1 VILWSV
7 EVLYTVLIVKK
18 QTSIAEGI
26 YKLISYLFDMK
37 IRDRHL
43 PKFNPIFKSVLPF
56 CDLILKFEFLLN
68 RYRLLSSDQTGK
80 IRMPFKKI
88 LFLLALSASLHS
100 VEAQVSRVTVSGQSV
115 SLAKKEALPFV
126 NVVLKNEK
134 DSSFITGTITAVSGR
149 FTLTDIAPG
158 NYRLEFTLL
167 GFQTFRT
174 PVTVG
179 ALSPFLDLGVIEM
192 REDARILQ
200 EVTVTGAQVDGVG
213 STLDRKVFDISKNIS
228 QSGGSVLQA
237 LKNLPGVTAGEDGKV
252 MLRGSDKVAVLVD
265 GRQTALTGFGNQTS
279 LDNIP
284 ASAIE
289 RIEIIN
295 NPSARYD
302 ANGNA
307 GIINIIYKKNKQE
320 GFNGKIGMMAG
331 LGALWV
337 RKGNFP
343 DIRPQSKNTLK
354 LNPSVALNYKKQK
367 LNVFFQGDYLHTPT
381 LNKNEFTNRYYD
393 SGDTVRQQLK
403 RNRSTNVITSKAGID
418 WNWDERNA
426 LSVSALFSSEK
437 ILDRGDQPFF
447 NSNLTKRLRLWQF
460 LEDELKTTV
469 TATTS
474 YQHKYAQPG
483 RLLNIGFNY
492 TFHREDEKYFFTNT
506 MPDFTG
512 KDAFKL
518 LSDENVL
525 DLNVDY
531 IRPIRYGRFET
542 GLKLRRRFIP
552 TNMQFF
558 PGLNSPIDSLAGGW
572 ANYKET
578 IPAMYGNY
586 VFENRKFELEAG
598 LRVEYINL
606 RYTVNPT
613 HPTYKSDGYSY
624 AKPFPNVRLAYKFDN
639 RNKISV
645 FYNRRV
651 DRPNEVDIRIFPKY
665 DDAEIIKIGN
675 PALKP
680 QFTSSWEAGY
690 KTSWATGSVYAATYF
705 KQINGTIMR
714 IGTTVA
720 GSTLIYNI
728 FQNAG
733 KSHNVGGEL
742 VWQQDLARWFTLNVN
757 GNLYRNSIDA
767 FTVKNLYPVPSI
779 YTASKQRLTSGS
791 LKLNGLLK
799 IKKTELQIAVIYQ
812 APDIVPQGRTGYRL
826 SVDAGAKRQLR
837 KGELFVNAT
846 DLFGTLVIRKTVYGN
861 GFHYTSRDYYETQ
874 LIRAGYSFKF

>member
-1 VILWSV
+1 M
-7 EVLYTVLIVKK
+7 
-18 QTSIAEGI
+18 A
-26 YKLISYLFDMK
+26 
-37 IRDRHL
+37 
-43 PKFNPIFKSVLPF
+43 FKES
-56 CDLILKFEFLLN
+56 LIL
-68 RYRLLSSDQTGK
+68 
-80 IRMPFKKI
+80 MI
-88 LFLLALSASLHS
+88 LIAVTHG
-100 VEAQVSRVTVSGQSV
+100 VQAQITKVTLSGQVASAPKDQML
-115 SLAKKEALPFV
+115 SFV
-126 NVVLKNEK
+126 NVVLKTDK
-134 DSSFITGTITAVSGR
+134 DSAFVTGTITAADGR
-149 FTLTDIAPG
+149 FTLTDITPG
-158 NYRLEFTLL
+158 NYRLECAFL
-167 GFQTFRT
+167 GFQTLQA

-179 ALSPFLDLGVIEM
+179 TLSTYLDLGVLKM
-192 REDARILQ
+192 QEDARILQ
-200 EVTVTGAQVDGVG
+200 EVTVTGTQADGVDDK
-213 STLDRKVFDISKNIS
+213 LDRKVFDISNNIS

-237 LKNLPGVTAGEDGKV
+237 LKNLPGVTAGEDGKIL
-252 MLRGSDKVAVLVD
+252 LRGSDKVAVLVD

-307 GIINIIYKKNKQE
+307 GIINIIYKKNNQE
-320 GFNGKIGMMAG
+320 GFNGRIGMSAG
-331 LGALWV
+331 LGSLWI
-337 RKGNFP
+337 RKENFP
-343 DIRPQSKNTLK
+343 DIRPQSTKTVK
-354 LNPSVALNYKKQK
+354 LNPSVAINYKKQK
-367 LNVFFQGDYLHTPT
+367 LNIFFQGDYLHTPT
-381 LNKNEFTNRYYD
+381 LNKNEFTDRFYD
-393 SGDTVRQQLK
+393 SGDTIRQQLK
-403 RNRSTNVITSKAGID
+403 RNRSTNVVTSKAGVD
-418 WNWDERNA
+418 WNWNAQNA
-426 LSVSALFSSEK
+426 LSLSALFSSEK

-447 NSNLTKRLRLWQF
+447 NAGLTQRRRLWQF

-469 TATTS
+469 TATAS

-492 TFHREDEKYFFTNT
+492 TFHREDEKYFFTNI

-518 LSDENVL
+518 LSDENVF
-525 DLNVDY
+525 DLNADY
-531 IRPIRYGRFET
+531 IRPLRYGRFE
-542 GLKLRRRFIP
+542 GGMKLRRRFIP

-578 IPAMYGNY
+578 IPALYGNY
-586 VFENRKFELEAG
+586 VFENRNFELEAG

-624 AKPFPNVRLAYKFDN
+624 AKPFPSVRLAYKFDD
-639 RNKISV
+639 RNKISI

-690 KTSWATGSVYAATYF
+690 KTTWGSGSLYAAAYH
-705 KQINGTIMR
+705 KQTNGTITR
-714 IGTTVA
+714 IGTTLPTQ
-720 GSTLIYNI
+720 TLIYNI

-733 KSHNVGGEL
+733 KSYNSGGEL
-742 VWQQDLARWFTLNVN
+742 VWQQDLASWFSLNVN
-757 GNLYRNSIDA
+757 ANLYHNSIHA
-767 FTVKNLYPVPSI
+767 FSVETLYPVRSVF
-779 YTASKQRLTSGS
+779 AAQKQQLTSGS
-791 LKLNGLLK
+791 AKVNALLK
-799 IKKTELQIAVIYQ
+799 GKKTELQIAVIYQ
-812 APDIVPQGRTGYRL
+812 APDIVPQGRTGYRF

-846 DLFGTLVIRKTVYGN
+846 DLFGTLVIRKTVFGD
-861 GFHYTSRDYYETQ
+861 GFHYSSRDYYETQ
-874 LIRAGYSFKF
+874 VVRAGYSYKF